1 MDRRAVLTVGGSLAV
16 ATTLAGC
23 SGIEQNESADQTD
36 AEADSEPNDE
46 SMTAENESASE
57 SDDDEPTTTEN
68 ETESADD
75 DALDLREANVV
86 GVTVDDSGSA
96 TDFAVEL
103 HHDDDGEEGYADW
116 WQVETLDG
124 TQLGRRELRHPHS
137 RQPFTRSAGIEV
149 PDDVTCV
156 VVRGHDQTHGYGGRV
171 VVVNLDAG
179 EQNAIRQGSE
189 RQVISKS
196 VNRDSPS
203 ENRMI

>member
-23 SGIEQNESADQTD
+23 SGTEQNE
-36 AEADSEPNDE
+36 P
-46 SMTAENESASE
+46 ASE
-57 SDDDEPTTTEN
+57 SDDN
-68 ETESADD
+68 ESTATDKESSTADD
-75 DALDLREANVV
+75 DSELDLREANVV

-103 HHDDDGEEGYADW
+103 HHDDAGEEGYADW

-124 TQLGRRELRHPHS
+124 TQLGRRDLQHAHENE
-137 RQPFTRSAGIEV
+137 QPFERSETIDI

-189 RQVISKS
+189 QAALGE
-196 VNRDSPS
+196 DDCPA
-203 ENRMI
+203 